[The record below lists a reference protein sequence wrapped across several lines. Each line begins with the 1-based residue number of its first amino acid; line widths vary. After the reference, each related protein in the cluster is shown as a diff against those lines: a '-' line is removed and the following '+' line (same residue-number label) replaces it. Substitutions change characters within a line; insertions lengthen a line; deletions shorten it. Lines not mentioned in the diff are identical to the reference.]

1 MADTR
6 HAEAIDAVA
15 RGVIDRMTERDAVLD
30 VWDSFPDVGEDD
42 WTAVADRVRE
52 LVAELHPDTPP
63 GTYEGA
69 YAFLADRAEPPTD
82 PAGQQAGAKE
92 GNR

>member
-15 RGVIDRMTERDAVLD
+15 RVVLDRMTERDAVLD
-30 VWDSFPDVGEDD
+30 VWDSFPEIGEDD

-52 LVAELHPDTPP
+52 LVAGLEPDKPA

-69 YAFLADRAEPPTD
+69 YAFLARRAEGVEP
-82 PAGQQAGAKE
+82 
-92 GNR
+92 